1 MTLRT
6 TLMMMQACGALV
18 FSTVI
23 FAENT
28 ANDITQDS
36 YLNDGDNNVKDGSNI
51 ELQTLQVQGRALSYY
66 KEDEAALATRT
77 ATPIDETP
85 QSIQVVTEALIEDQA
100 ARQITDLYRSISGM
114 SQNNVSTVTLRGFSQ
129 DEVLYDGLKGD
140 PFGDFSIPQLFTIEQ
155 IQVLKGPSGAI
166 YGAGEPGG
174 VVNYVTKKPT
184 YEQKNTLKVSAG
196 NKDFLSGSIESSG
209 PANEDASQRYRVGIY
224 SDGQDSY
231 RNNVEEENQII
242 DLGYAWDIDENN
254 TLTVQYTDIHQYISG
269 ARLRGIPTDD
279 DGNFLADTSWN
290 NNEKS
295 DYQELDAQVFQAR
308 LDHSINSWLDSN
320 FSVRYFENTENQKY
334 HEISK
339 LIDSNSDGTADT
351 TQRQYRDQVR
361 TRKGITLAGNLI
373 AELGDHTLLVGSDY
387 FHQKNSFLYSYANK
401 ADGVSNLSLTN
412 PIYGQDDVN
421 TYTMNLKTDE
431 TTTTDQIGLY
441 VQDQWKVTNQ
451 LDLLAGAR
459 IDRIEEKYDGY
470 KVKTGTTKADYN
482 DTGYSSRVGATYK
495 INDNWKPYTSF
506 STGFVPQDAADQQ
519 KSADGRLF
527 DPEESQQIEVGVRSY
542 WFNNRLNINLAA
554 YHITRE
560 NILQEDPNDSDLL
573 VSFGKVRSQGVELDV
588 MADITP
594 RWVAN
599 LSYAYNDT
607 IVKEATDG
615 IQYANGDR
623 FANTPYHQL
632 GLWTRY
638 DFPSITSS
646 IAFGADYVSDQINRQ
661 GQTVKPYTVY
671 DMSWQ
676 TQWQDWKFQ
685 LNIKNLLDKE
695 YAVSGFTEKIG
706 SFVGERRRVYLSA
719 AYDF

>member
-23 FAENT
+23 FAENA
-28 ANDITQDS
+28 ANNITQDS
-36 YLNDGDNNVKDGSNI
+36 YLNDGDNKIKDGSNL

-77 ATPIDETP
+77 STPIDKTP
-85 QSIQVVTEALIEDQA
+85 QSVQVVTEALIEDQA

-155 IQVLKGPSGAI
+155 IQVLKGPSGAA

-174 VVNYVTKKPT
+174 VINYVTKKPA

-209 PANEDASQRYRVGIY
+209 PANEDASQRYRLGIY

-231 RNNVEEENQII
+231 RNNVEEENRII

-295 DYQELDAQVFQAR
+295 DFQELDAQVFQTR

-320 FSVRYFENTENQKY
+320 FSVRYFNNTETQKY
-334 HEISK
+334 HESK
-339 LIDSNSDGTADT
+339 GLNATDSDKVK
-351 TQRQYRDQVR
+351 REFRDQVR
-361 TRKGITLAGNLI
+361 SREGITLVGNLI
-373 AELGDHTLLVGSDY
+373 AELGDHTVLVGSDY
-387 FHQKNSFLYSYANK
+387 FHQKNDFLYDK
-401 ADGVSNLSLTN
+401 TTKGVAELSLSN
-412 PIYGQDDVN
+412 PVYGQDDTSAYDMVPQTN
-421 TYTMNLKTDE
+421 E
-431 TTTTDQIGLY
+431 STTTDQIGLY
-441 VQDQWKVTNQ
+441 IQDQWKVTDQ

-470 KVKTGTTKADYN
+470 KIKTGTTKANYK
-482 DTGYSSRVGATYK
+482 DTGYSTRLGATYR

-506 STGFVPQDAADQQ
+506 STGFVPQGAVDQQ
-519 KSADGRLF
+519 KSADGSLF
-527 DPEESQQIEVGVRSY
+527 DPEKSQQIEVGIRSY
-542 WFNNRLNINLAA
+542 WLNNKLNVNLAA
-554 YHITRE
+554 YHINRE
-560 NILQEDPNDSDLL
+560 NILQDDPGDDNYL
-573 VSFGKVRSQGVELDV
+573 VSIGKIRSQGMELDV
-588 MADITP
+588 LADITS

-599 LSYAYNDT
+599 VSYAYNDVK
-607 IVKEATDG
+607 VKEAADG
-615 IQYANGDR
+615 VY

-632 GLWTRY
+632 GLWSRY
-638 DFPSITSS
+638 DFPSIDSS
-646 IAFGADYVSDQINRQ
+646 IAFGADYVSQQKNRDD
-661 GQTVKPYTVY
+661 QTVKPYTVY

-676 TQWQDWKFQ
+676 TRYEDWKFQ
-685 LNIKNLLDKE
+685 LNIKNLFDKE
-695 YAVSGFTEKIG
+695 YAVSGFTKNIG
-706 SFVGERRRVYLSA
+706 SFVGERRRVYISA

>member
-23 FAENT
+23 FAENA
-28 ANDITQDS
+28 ANNITQDS
-36 YLNDGDNNVKDGSNI
+36 YLNDGESKVKDGSNI

-77 ATPIDETP
+77 STPIDETP
-85 QSIQVVTEALIEDQA
+85 QSVQVVTEALIEDQA

-174 VVNYVTKKPT
+174 VINYVTKKPT

-196 NKDFLSGSIESSG
+196 NKDFLSGSVESSG

-231 RNNVEEENQII
+231 RNNVEEENRII

-295 DYQELDAQVFQAR
+295 DFQELDAQVFQTR

-320 FSVRYFENTENQKY
+320 FSVRYFENTETQKY
-334 HEISK
+334 HEINK
-339 LIDSNSDGTADT
+339 LLDSNSDGTADT

-361 TRKGITLAGNLI
+361 TRKGITFAGNLI
-373 AELGDHTLLVGSDY
+373 AELGDHTVLVGSDY

-401 ADGVSNLSLTN
+401 ANGVSNLSLTD

-421 TYTMNLKTDE
+421 SYIMDLKTDE

-441 VQDQWKVTNQ
+441 IQDQWKVTEQ

-459 IDRIEEKYDGY
+459 IDHFEEQYQDHTSNNSKQE
-470 KVKTGTTKADYN
+470 YN
-482 DTGYSSRVGATYK
+482 DTGYSSRIGATYR
-495 INDNWKPYTSF
+495 INNNWKPYTSF
-506 STGFVPQDAADQQ
+506 STGFVPQEAEKQAHS
-519 KSADGRLF
+519 KNGEFF
-527 DPEESQQIEVGVRSY
+527 DPEESQQLEAGVRSY
-542 WFNNRLNINLAA
+542 FFNNKLNINLAV
-554 YHITRE
+554 YHIDRK
-560 NILQEDPNDSDLL
+560 NILQKDTDDTNKYISI
-573 VSFGKVRSQGVELDV
+573 GKIRSQGFEVDAL
-588 MADITP
+588 ADITP

-599 LSYAYNDT
+599 VSYAYND
-607 IVKEATDG
+607 VKVTDAAEG
-615 IQYANGDR
+615 VY

-632 GLWTRY
+632 GLWSRY
-638 DFPSITSS
+638 DFPSINSS
-646 IAFGADYVSDQINRQ
+646 IAFGADYVSQQKNRNN
-661 GQTVKPYTVY
+661 QTVKPYTVY

-676 TQWQDWKFQ
+676 TKWQDWKFQ
-685 LNIKNLLDKE
+685 LNVKNLFDKE
-695 YAVSGFTEKIG
+695 YAVSGFTDKIG

>member
-6 TLMMMQACGALV
+6 TLIMMQACGALA

-23 FAENT
+23 FAEST
-28 ANDITQDS
+28 ASNITQDT
-36 YLNDGDNNVKDGSNI
+36 YLNDEDNAVKDGSNI

-77 ATPIDETP
+77 STPIDETP
-85 QSIQVVTEALIEDQA
+85 QSVQVVTEALIEDQA

-224 SDGQDSY
+224 SDGQNSY
-231 RNNVEEENQII
+231 RNNVEEENRII
-242 DLGYAWDIDENN
+242 DLGYAWDMDENN
-254 TLTVQYTDIHQYISG
+254 TLTLQYTDIHQYLSG

-320 FSVRYFENTENQKY
+320 ASIRYFENTETQKY
-334 HEISK
+334 HE
-339 LIDSNSDGTADT
+339 LNALVDTNSDGTYDET
-351 TQRQYRDQVR
+351 KRQYRDQVR
-361 TRKGITLAGNLI
+361 SRKGITFAGNVI
-373 AELGDHTLLVGSDY
+373 AELGDHTVLVGSDY
-387 FHQKNSFLYSYANK
+387 SHEVNDYLYYRATGE
-401 ADGVSNLSLTN
+401 AQGVSNLSLTN
-412 PIYGQDDVN
+412 PTYGQDNVSDYAMTLN
-421 TYTMNLKTDE
+421 ADN
-431 TTTTDQIGLY
+431 TTTSNQVGVY
-441 VQDQWKVTNQ
+441 VQDQWKMTNR
-451 LDLLAGAR
+451 LNLLAGAR
-459 IDRIEEKYDGY
+459 IDRFEEEYKDHRGNTESNYD
-470 KVKTGTTKADYN
+470 
-482 DTGYSSRVGATYK
+482 DTGYSARLGATYEV
-495 INDNWKPYTSF
+495 NQHVKPYMSA
-506 STGFVPQDAADQQ
+506 STGFTPQSASDQE
-519 KSADGRLF
+519 SSNEGYF
-527 DPEESQQIEVGVRSY
+527 DPEESRQIEAGVRTY
-542 WFNNRLNINLAA
+542 WLKNKLNINVAA
-554 YHITRE
+554 YHIIKE
-560 NILQEDPNDSDLL
+560 NILQTDPDDDDLL
-573 VSFGKVRSQGVELDV
+573 ISIGKVRSKGLEIDV

-599 LSYAYNDT
+599 VSYAYNDT
-607 IVKEATDG
+607 VVKEATSG

-623 FANTPYHQL
+623 FANTPYNQL

-638 DFPSITSS
+638 DFPNIASS

-661 GQTVKPYTVY
+661 GQTVKPYTIY

-676 TQWQDWKFQ
+676 TNWQDWKFQ

-695 YAVSGFTEKIG
+695 YAVSGFTETIG
-706 SFVGERRRVYLSA
+706 SFVGERRRIYVTA

>member
-6 TLMMMQACGALV
+6 TIMMMQACGALV

-23 FAENT
+23 FAEDATNEI
-28 ANDITQDS
+28 N
-36 YLNDGDNNVKDGSNI
+36 GSNI

-77 ATPIDETP
+77 STPIDVTP
-85 QSIQVVTEALIEDQA
+85 QSVQVVTEALIEDQA

-174 VVNYVTKKPT
+174 VINYVTKKPT
-184 YEQKNTLKVSAG
+184 YEEKNTLKVSAG

-231 RNNVEEENQII
+231 RNNVEEENRII

-254 TLTVQYTDIHQYISG
+254 TLNVQYTDIHQYISG

-308 LDHSINSWLDSN
+308 LDHSINSWLESN
-320 FSVRYFENTENQKY
+320 VLVRYFDNTETQKY

-339 LIDSNSDGTADT
+339 LIDSNSDKVE
-351 TQRQYRDQVR
+351 REFRDQVR
-361 TRKGITLAGNLI
+361 SREGITLVGNLI
-373 AELGDHTLLVGSDY
+373 AELGDHIVLVGSDY
-387 FHQKNSFLYSYANK
+387 FHQKNDFLYDK
-401 ADGVSNLSLTN
+401 TTKGVAELSLSN
-412 PIYGQDDVN
+412 PVYGQDDTSAYDMVPQTN
-421 TYTMNLKTDE
+421 E
-431 TTTTDQIGLY
+431 STTTDQIGLY
-441 VQDQWKVTNQ
+441 IQDQWKVTDQ

-470 KVKTGTTKADYN
+470 KIKTGITKANYK
-482 DTGYSSRVGATYK
+482 DTGYSTRLGATYR

-506 STGFVPQDAADQQ
+506 STGFVPQGAEDQQ
-519 KSADGRLF
+519 KSADGSLF
-527 DPEESQQIEVGVRSY
+527 DPEESQQFEAGVRSY
-542 WFNNRLNINLAA
+542 WFNNKLNVNLAA
-554 YHITRE
+554 YHIVRE
-560 NILQEDPNDSDLL
+560 NILQTDLNDESLL
-573 VSFGKVRSQGVELDV
+573 VAVGKVRSQGVELDILT
-588 MADITP
+588 DITP
-594 RWVAN
+594 HWVAN
-599 LSYAYNDT
+599 VSYAYNDT
-607 IVKEATDG
+607 RVKESTKG

-623 FANTPYHQL
+623 FANTPHHQL
-632 GLWTRY
+632 GMWTRY

-646 IAFGADYVSDQINRQ
+646 IAFGADYVSEQINRQ

-671 DMSWQ
+671 DLSWQ
-676 TQWQDWKFQ
+676 TRYDDWKFQ
-685 LNIKNLLDKE
+685 LNIKNLFDKE
-695 YAVSGFTEKIG
+695 YAVSGFTQKIG

-719 AYDF
+719 SYDF